1 MAIYNGLLRMY
12 IYDKFNTIFH
22 SYGFGYVF
30 LLLLTTPYAAILSA
44 ASKQN
49 MTVKAIFSAYNIAL

>member
-1 MAIYNGLLRMY
+1 MY